1 MEFRKMVLMNLFAG
15 QLWRRRHAEQT
26 CGHRR
31 EEEGGTN
38 EESSMDRYALPHV
51 RQRAGGNSLCDSWSS
66 DPGLMK
72 T

>member
-26 CGHRR
+26 CGHRG

-38 EESSMDRYALPHV
+38 EESSK
-51 RQRAGGNSLCDSWSS
+51 DS
-66 DPGLMK
+66 MHYHM
-72 T
+72 